1 MRLVIETM
9 LAVGAAASAQC
20 VDFAW
25 RPISFGAYTAERAAI
40 IIPVSVEGVG
50 EALPLQ
56 LDTGAAASMLYA
68 DDAAAPTPREVRV
81 AGAGWDAVTLPLAD
95 PAADPAAGAAVPG
108 EPVGTAGVDLFP
120 QGFVLD
126 LPRRQLCPLAV
137 AEGFDW
143 QPMQRVNGSPVIAVE
158 DDGRTLAMLLDTGS
172 AAFAFL
178 STQALSSGIAR
189 ARPVRTLSVPSF
201 GRQLAITELEP
212 TTPLSAFGRP
222 LAVAR
227 VHAFAD
233 PDIEQMLRGAGIDG
247 LIGMSAFDGALAFD
261 FAQSRIGYRPQPAA
275 D

>member
-1 MRLVIETM
+1 MMMHLAIETM
-9 LAVGAAASAQC
+9 LAVGAAVSTQC

-56 LDTGAAASMLYA
+56 LDTGAAATMLYA
-68 DDAAAPTPREVRV
+68 DDAAPQTARKVRV
-81 AGAGWDAVTLPLAD
+81 AGAGWGAVIVPLAD
-95 PAADPAAGAAVPG
+95 PGAGAAAPG

-126 LPRRQLCPLAV
+126 LPRRQLCPLAGE
-137 AEGFDW
+137 EGFDW

-178 STQALSSGIAR
+178 STPALSGGIAQ

-212 TTPLSAFGRP
+212 NTPLSAFGRP
-222 LAVAR
+222 LAVER

-261 FAQSRIGYRPQPAA
+261 FAQSRIGYRPRPAT